1 MPLIFGWE
9 KHQMADNKGS
19 NVALGILGGLGLVGL
34 GVLAAKNPEAT
45 SSFFKALEGP
55 PPPTAEEQ
63 AKEDRRREVRDIEDR
78 LIEASSNSSFLVAYT
93 PAWVR
98 SAQDMLDQARVETD
112 PDKADVLIIRARRL
126 LVAHG

>member
-1 MPLIFGWE
+1 
-9 KHQMADNKGS
+9 MASGDNTGS
-19 NVALGILGGLGLVGL
+19 NVALGILGTLGLIGL
-34 GVLAAKNPEAT
+34 GVAAAKNPEAT
-45 SSFFKALEGP
+45 SALFKALEGP

-63 AKEDRRREVRDIEDR
+63 AKEDRRREIREIEDK
-78 LIEASSNSSFLVAYT
+78 LIAVTSQNSFALSFNFK

-126 LVAHG
+126 LVTHG